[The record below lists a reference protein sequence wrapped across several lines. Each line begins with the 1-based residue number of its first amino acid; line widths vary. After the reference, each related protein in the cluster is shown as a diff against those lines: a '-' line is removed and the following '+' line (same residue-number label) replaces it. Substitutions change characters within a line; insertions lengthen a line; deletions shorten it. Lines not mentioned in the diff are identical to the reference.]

1 MATIQNPRIIY
12 LQSESPRTLPVEL
25 STDYTIAGEVTGN
38 VSGSVNNTAAA
49 TIDLGALRS
58 IDIWDGLGQIGFG
71 TTIGGLPTGA
81 TFNTNISLS
90 SSGQL
95 TNSGGGTSNL
105 GSVSALPWGN
115 IAGPKPPLDAD
126 ATQDILESASTS
138 IVINSGSLFNIYGSG
153 AAGVFI
159 GAGGLFGRNSG
170 GATTFSIESSSGD
183 VTYAG
188 DITGGANIDIS
199 GTARFNGSVPS
210 GSSNYAGVFNNAGG
224 ALSGI
229 VGYGSGG
236 SGVVGAASGSGSGVQ
251 GSNTGGGTG
260 VFGFS
265 SGTGVY
271 GQGIGS
277 GTGVVAISGSGF
289 ALDVRGTMKIST
301 QTISNLTAGNAL
313 SANNASFATTAGN
326 ANSLGGVDDS
336 NWCRGILTNSGTA
349 NAAGYGFSLTSTVAG
364 VRTRVTSANNIVIE
378 SFSDPRGKY
387 AIKGETYGL
396 DFVRKMKPIAYMDEY
411 MPGVWKHGFSA
422 HDMRDIVTEKN
433 DALAYEHGDG
443 MVGTDYMCTP
453 SILVKAVQD
462 LDAALT
468 AAQETIK
475 RYKQEMETIR
485 DELAQLRGR
494 I

>member
-1 MATIQNPRIIY
+1 MATIENPRIAY

-25 STDYTIAGEVTGN
+25 STDYTIAGEVIGN
-38 VSGSVNNTAAA
+38 VSGTVNNTAAT

-58 IDIWDGLGQIGFG
+58 IDIWDGVGAIGFG
-71 TTIGGLPTGA
+71 TTIGGQPTGA
-81 TFNTNISLS
+81 TFNTNLSLS

-105 GSVSALPWGN
+105 GTVTALPYGN
-115 IAGPKPPLDAD
+115 VTGPKPPLDAD

-153 AAGVFI
+153 SAGVFI

-170 GATTFSIESSSGD
+170 GATTFSIQASSGD

-199 GTARFNGSVPS
+199 GQARFNGSVSS
-210 GSSNYAGVFNNAGG
+210 GGSIYAGVFNNSLNS
-224 ALSGI
+224 LSG
-229 VGYGSGG
+229 VLGYGGGGIGVTGTSSSVGVNGISTGG
-236 SGVVGAASGSGSGVQ
+236 S
-251 GSNTGGGTG
+251 TG
-260 VFGFS
+260 VWGV
-265 SGTGVY
+265 GQIGVY
-271 GQGIGS
+271 GQGVGS
-277 GTGVVAISGSGF
+277 GTGVRCTTGGGGI
-289 ALDVRGTMKIST
+289 ALDVVGTMRITT
-301 QTISNLTAGNAL
+301 QTVSNLTAGNAL
-313 SANNASFATTAGN
+313 SANSASFATTAGN
-326 ANSLGGVDDS
+326 ANALGGVDDS

-349 NAAGYGFSLTSTVAG
+349 NASGYGFSLTSTVAG

-387 AIKGETYGL
+387 AIKSETYGL
-396 DFVRKMKPIAYMDEY
+396 DFVRLMKPIVYMDEY

-422 HDMRDIVTEKN
+422 HDMRDIVKDKN
-433 DALAYEHGDG
+433 DALAYQHGDG

-453 SILVKAVQD
+453 SVLVKAIQD
-462 LDAALT
+462 LDEGLIR
-468 AAQETIK
+468 AQETIK
-475 RYKQEMETIR
+475 KYKQEMETIR
-485 DELAQLRGR
+485 AELMDLRKQ